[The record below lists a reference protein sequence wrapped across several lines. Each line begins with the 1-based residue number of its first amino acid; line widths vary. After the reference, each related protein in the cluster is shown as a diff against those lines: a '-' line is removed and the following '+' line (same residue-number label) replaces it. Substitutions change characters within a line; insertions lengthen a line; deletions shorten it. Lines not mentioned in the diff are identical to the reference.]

1 VTAIVE
7 RAAYPYRLPPFGE
20 PLRVLF
26 VGTRSRV
33 DASVLH
39 VPSRRIR
46 PWFADVRPGSHPSN
60 VRAAVDNAVPHV
72 VVFLEPHAV
81 APGALAWTRA
91 ATLAFLDDEWAPLGD
106 DGAPL
111 PARLPARGDFDRVV
125 SVTPGDSMDDRAI
138 WRSLPRPVADH
149 VYAPV
154 RSTGR
159 PPRALVLGEE
169 TPHRERMLIR
179 VKHERDVLHYA
190 HGLWG
195 GLLRDVLRRV
205 EVGIHVHRDS
215 RGGFESRVLLHLAA
229 GNLLLTEPLS
239 PLHGLEPGIDFLTF
253 ESREELLGVLFEL
266 SQRPDMYER
275 VRLRG
280 RAKADDYRASRVW
293 PRLVEDLIHD
303 IAAFGTDRRTS

>member
-33 DASVLH
+33 DASVLRP
-39 VPSRRIR
+39 PSRRIR
-46 PWFADVRPGSHPSN
+46 PALADVRPGADASSL
-60 VRAAVDNAVPHV
+60 RAAVAAAVPHV
-72 VVFLEPHAV
+72 VVLLEPHGVPA
-81 APGALAWTRA
+81 GALGSTRA
-91 ATLAFLDDEWAPLGD
+91 ATLAFVDEESAPLAD

-111 PARLPARGDFDRVV
+111 ADALPAAADFDRVV
-125 SVTPGDSMDDRAI
+125 SVTPGASIGGRAT
-138 WRSLPRPVADH
+138 WRSLPRPVADDL
-149 VYAPV
+149 YAPV
-154 RSTGR
+154 RSSGR
-159 PPRALVLGEE
+159 SPRALVLAEE
-169 TPHRERMLIR
+169 TPYRERMLIR
-179 VKHERDVLHYA
+179 AKHERDVLHYA

-195 GLLRDVLRRV
+195 DALRDVLRRV
-205 EVGIHVHRDS
+205 DVGINVHRAGA
-215 RGGFESRVLLHLAA
+215 RAFESSALLHLAA
-229 GNLLLTEPLS
+229 GNLLVSEPMS
-239 PLHGLEPGIDFLTF
+239 PSHGLEAGIDFVTF
-253 ESREELLGVLFEL
+253 ESREELLGILFQL

-303 IAAFGTDRRTS
+303 IAAFGTDRRLS